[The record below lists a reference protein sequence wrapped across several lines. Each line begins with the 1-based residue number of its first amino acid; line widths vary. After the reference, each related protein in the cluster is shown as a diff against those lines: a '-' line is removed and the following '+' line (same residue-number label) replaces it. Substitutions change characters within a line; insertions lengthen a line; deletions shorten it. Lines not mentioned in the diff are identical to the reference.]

1 MEDPIIEFANR
12 ITEEIEGF
20 LLACKH
26 KGDKTIDDVLE
37 RLKALK
43 KQT

>member
-1 MEDPIIEFANR
+1 MEDPIIELAKS
-12 ITEEIEGF
+12 ITEETEKF
-20 LLACKH
+20 FLACND
-26 KGDKTIDDVLE
+26 KGDKTINDVLE

>member
-1 MEDPIIEFANR
+1 MEDPIIELANR
-12 ITEEIEGF
+12 ITEEIEEF
-20 LLACKH
+20 LLACRD
-26 KGDKTIDDVLE
+26 KGDKTIDDVLK

>member
-1 MEDPIIEFANR
+1 MEDPIIELAHR
-12 ITEEIEGF
+12 ITREIEEF
-20 LLACKH
+20 LLACKD
-26 KGDKTIDDVLE
+26 KGDRTIDDVLE